1 MGEGRITMLSM
12 LRCTRMTRTLATR
25 SFRSTPAM
33 FEKLPA
39 QPDSFPAGELI
50 NEITGANE
58 NPTVVESVFNHR
70 IVGIPR
76 DDGHGGDAGEAKWF
90 HLHAGEA
97 IEMDGQWFVLKQVS
111 DNVLPEFERSH

>member
-1 MGEGRITMLSM
+1 MGLSLNLRREEIEAQAQGLERFEGEWSG
-12 LRCTRMTRTLATR
+12 
-25 SFRSTPAM
+25 
-33 FEKLPA
+33 
-39 QPDSFPAGELI
+39 PAG
-50 NEITGANE
+50 TKE

-76 DDGHGGDAGEAKWF
+76 DDAGEAKWF

-111 DNVLPEFERSH
+111 DNVLPEFERSHCTTFRSMVADITWSFWRFLLGRFL

>member
-1 MGEGRITMLSM
+1 MCAIPTSAVYACIIRIALAKSYPDLLLS
-12 LRCTRMTRTLATR
+12 R
-25 SFRSTPAM
+25 SFEGEWSG
-33 FEKLPA
+33 
-39 QPDSFPAGELI
+39 PAG
-50 NEITGANE
+50 TKE